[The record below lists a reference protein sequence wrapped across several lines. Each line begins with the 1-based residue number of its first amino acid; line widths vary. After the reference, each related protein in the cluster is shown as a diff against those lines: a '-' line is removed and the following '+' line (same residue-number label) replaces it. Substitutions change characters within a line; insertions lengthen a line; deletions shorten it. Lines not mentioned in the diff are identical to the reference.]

1 MRKKSKWKYL
11 ALASVVPFV
20 VLPFVSSAVGGGNTG
35 GSGTG
40 TGTGTGDGTTGKPV
54 EKKPINA
61 RELNQNKQFIGN
73 EIPKAIDDIVTRAI
87 QAIDSEI
94 ATLKAD
100 TEIDEIEKITRS
112 FYISKVKEFLN
123 NNLDKIKANPQ
134 NYGFMLIYPNVFAD
148 GLRLNSNTLTY
159 GNRTLQGFS
168 TGQGPASNYSSII
181 PASDIKFDLAL
192 ENTLNLEDFQKLW
205 TEYKGE
211 LDKGSNSFLLN
222 NEDRPTIGKEL
233 TFETTTID
241 GKTVI
246 VPNEPKGVEGVSTW
260 DEYIISKIKTR
271 FFDFDLE
278 QNLKQNTP
286 ENPPVIVI
294 PPVNI
299 FIPGET
305 AIDVPVDLEIID
317 VPNLRPIARPEFA
330 NLSPQDFVNQ
340 YTSASQEQKA
350 EMLFFNNPL
359 QDRFNLAVNSI
370 VMDKDSQANA
380 SVTLK
385 DTIGI
390 DTARDYRETVKY
402 LNLKDNSLAIYEYA
416 ATNFMKNIFD
426 KIRNIFTLD
435 EKLNFGS
442 VSGYDTYNN
451 RAIVVTYYGL
461 TKIYFSVKFTNFSE
475 ALVNEYAQK
484 EYTAFNFAQF
494 KNRLESHFLSYLKN
508 SKIDTKSLIS
518 YMSDI
523 VASKVAILESEYK
536 KNVTSVQELLATLDI
551 KEADINQLFAYL
563 KEQAVA
569 VKNLGWN
576 TSANASY
583 LLDELLRLSI
593 NINDY
598 SAPLQ
603 ILYDAAVYKK
613 TPPETLQKA
622 ITDLKSKETEIS
634 QTNNNAVYTFAGVSA
649 GVVALIAIS
658 ILLKIKFFKRKG

>member
-359 QDRFNLAVNSI
+359 QDRFNLTVNSI

-435 EKLNFGS
+435 KKLNFGS

-622 ITDLKSKETEIS
+622 ITDFKSRASEIS

>member
-11 ALASVVPFV
+11 ALASVVPFI

-35 GSGTG
+35 G
-40 TGTGTGDGTTGKPV
+40 TGTGTGDGTTEKPA

-134 NYGFMLIYPNVFAD
+134 NFGFMLIYPNVFAD

-168 TGQGPASNYSSII
+168 TGLGPASNYSSII

-286 ENPPVIVI
+286 QNPPVIVI
-294 PPVNI
+294 PPVNV
-299 FIPGET
+299 FIPGVDSP
-305 AIDVPVDLEIID
+305 DVPADLEIID
-317 VPNLRPIARPEFA
+317 IPDLKPIARPEFA
-330 NLSPQDFVNQ
+330 NLSPQDFVSQ
-340 YTSASQEQKA
+340 YNSATNEQKA

-359 QDRFNLAVNSI
+359 VERFTLVVNSI
-370 VMDKDSQANA
+370 VLDNDGQANA
-380 SVTLK
+380 SVTLT
-385 DTIGI
+385 DTVGVS
-390 DTARDYRETVKY
+390 TARDYRETVKY

-416 ATNFMKNIFD
+416 ASNFMKNIFE
-426 KIRNIFTLD
+426 KIHNIFTVDKNL
-435 EKLNFGS
+435 KFGF
-442 VSGYDTYNN
+442 VNGYDLYNN
-451 RAIVVTYYGL
+451 RAIIIAYYAL
-461 TKIYFSVKFTNFSE
+461 TKIYFSEKFTNFSQ

-494 KNRLESHFLSYLKN
+494 KNRLESNFLSYLKN
-508 SKIDTKSLIS
+508 SKIDTKSLIT
-518 YMSDI
+518 YISDI
-523 VASKVAILESEYK
+523 VSSKVKYLENNYK
-536 KNVTSVQELLATLDI
+536 KNVASVQELLVTLDI
-551 KEADINQLFAYL
+551 KEEDINQLFSYL
-563 KEQAVA
+563 KEQSVA
-569 VKNLGWN
+569 IQNLGWN

-583 LLDELLRLSI
+583 LLDELLRLST
-593 NINDY
+593 NIKDY
-598 SAPLQ
+598 IAPLQ
-603 ILYDAAVYKK
+603 MLYDAAMTKP
-613 TPPETLQKA
+613 TPTETLQKA
-622 ITDLKSKETEIS
+622 IADFKSKASEIS